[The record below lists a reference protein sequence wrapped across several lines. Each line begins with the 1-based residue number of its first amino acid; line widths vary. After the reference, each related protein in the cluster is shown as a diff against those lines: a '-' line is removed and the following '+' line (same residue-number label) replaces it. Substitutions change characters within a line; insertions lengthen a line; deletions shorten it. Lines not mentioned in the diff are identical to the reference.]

1 MITNFEEITRGLS
14 DEEKRLIMNLVNAF
28 KKVFNKRSEAIKGPE
43 LVEYINNWNKS
54 QGIKVVLTE
63 VRLRKLCNF
72 IRSKTIIPLI
82 ATSKGYYCSYER
94 LEIEL
99 QIKSL
104 EERADAILNSVTGLK
119 RFLQNETVK

>member
-14 DEEKRLIMNLVNAF
+14 DEEKSLITILVNAF
-28 KKVFNKRSEAIKGPE
+28 KQIFNEKSKAIKGPDLIHQVNE
-43 LVEYINNWNKS
+43 WNKT

-63 VRLRKLCNF
+63 PRLRKICNF
-72 IRSKTIIPLI
+72 IRSKSIIPLI
-82 ATSKGYYCSYER
+82 ATSKGYYCSYDM

-104 EERADAILNSVTGLK
+104 QERADAILNSVNGMK
-119 RFLQNETVK
+119 RFKNVS